1 MIPVPP
7 GPGDILPT
15 PEGSRPLR
23 GGGES
28 MPLVLQAMDEIDAL
42 KRNLADLLKRL
53 ESVEGRVA
61 ALESRRSA

>member
-1 MIPVPP
+1 
-7 GPGDILPT
+7 
-15 PEGSRPLR
+15 
-23 GGGES
+23 

>member
-1 MIPVPP
+1 
-7 GPGDILPT
+7 
-15 PEGSRPLR
+15 
-23 GGGES
+23 

-61 ALESRRSA
+61 ALEPRRSA